1 MREEWWKL
9 SSYLQAILCDVD
21 VWCLNHGVQDSPW
34 TCFMRTEEEQ
44 RALFDQDQAA
54 STISVHM
61 VGRGADMRC
70 LQDEEL
76 NQELLQYV
84 NQKWGPYDLS
94 RPHLQVAMIHVGSA
108 RHFHFQTLT

>member
-1 MREEWWKL
+1 
-9 SSYLQAILCDVD
+9 
-21 VWCLNHGVQDSPW
+21 
-34 TCFMRTEEEQ
+34 MRTEEEQ
-44 RALFDQDQAA
+44 KRLFDENQAS

-70 LQDEEL
+70 LQNEDL

-84 NQKWGPYDLS
+84 NHRWGPYDLG
-94 RPHLQVAMIHVGSA
+94 RPHLQVAMIHQGTS